1 MNRNSWKKQGNWR
14 RSRKEIKSISWIERG
29 TIEKNNFI
37 NSQISAKI
45 KVNCIIKYFYK
56 IINKSAKVNSY
67 RKFHFLVHFPL
78 QRDCKQYCSAVSTN
92 VSLKSSAICWM
103 PDMRQQF
110 GWTSK
115 DLLGLFSNWIR
126 MYSTLKF
133 TINASIAE
141 LNNILSVN

>member
-78 QRDCKQYCSAVSTN
+78 QRDCKQYCSAVLSTFHWN
-92 VSLKSSAICWM
+92 HQPSVESRIWDNNSVEHLRTFWGYFLIE
-103 PDMRQQF
+103 F
-110 GWTSK
+110 GCTV
-115 DLLGLFSNWIR
+115 L
-126 MYSTLKF
+126 
-133 TINASIAE
+133 
-141 LNNILSVN
+141 